1 MEDFEIQYLS
11 VIDARSALWRHRK
24 REWLDIIGQE
34 GKSREKTLYGSL
46 AMRYPGLYA
55 RTKEER
61 ERLGIS
67 FDEYIEQYGPEEVR
81 DTKEYSKMSDGVS
94 TFDPVLAE
102 IIYDW
107 FIPGKCARVFDCFA
121 GGITKG
127 AVAVAK
133 GHSFTGIDIRPGQV
147 EVNEAKS
154 TEFAAAGQHLR
165 YICDD
170 ARNLP
175 KYIGVATQDL
185 FISCPPYYN
194 LEVYSDL
201 DGDASNQP
209 TYQDFIEILR
219 DAFEK
224 AVKCLKRNRFAIVI
238 VGDIRDIKG
247 EYYNFPGDVISIFH
261 DCGCAFLDD
270 IVLFR
275 PDATANLRAKR
286 YMKSRK
292 VVRVH
297 ERVLVFY
304 KGNPPTVKK
313 YFNPLKSHEL

>member
-24 REWLDIIGQE
+24 REWLYIIGPE
-34 GKSREKTLYGSL
+34 SKSREKTLYGSL
-46 AMRYPGLYA
+46 AMRFPGLYA

-67 FDEYIEQYGPEEVR
+67 FDEYIEQYGPEDARES
-81 DTKEYSKMSDGVS
+81 KEYSKMSNGVS

-102 IIYDW
+102 IIYEW
-107 FIPGKCARVFDCFA
+107 FIPRECARVFDCFA

-133 GHSFTGIDIRPGQV
+133 GHSFTGIDIRPSQV
-147 EVNEAKS
+147 EVNKEKS
-154 TEFAAAGQHLR
+154 EEFSGDNQHLR
-165 YICDD
+165 HFCDD
-170 ARNLP
+170 ARNLL

-201 DGDASNQP
+201 AGDASNQP
-209 TYQDFIEILR
+209 TYQDFIGILR

-224 AVKCLKRNRFAIVI
+224 AVKCLKMNRFAIVI
-238 VGDIRDIKG
+238 VGDIRDDKG
-247 EYYNFPGDVISIFH
+247 EYYNFPGDVISIFQN
-261 DCGCAFLDD
+261 CGCAFLDD

-313 YFNPLKSHEL
+313 YFNPLKPHEL

>member
-11 VIDARSALWRHRK
+11 VLDARSALWRHRK
-24 REWLDIIGQE
+24 REWLDIIGPE
-34 GKSREKTLYGSL
+34 GKSREKALYGSL
-46 AMRYPGLYA
+46 AMRYPGLYS

-67 FDEYIEQYGPEEVR
+67 FDEYIEQYGPEDTR

-102 IIYDW
+102 IIYEW
-107 FIPGKCARVFDCFA
+107 FVPCQCAKVFDCFA
-121 GGITKG
+121 GGVTKG

-133 GHSFTGIDIRPGQV
+133 GHSFIGIDIRSSQV
-147 EVNEAKS
+147 EVNNERANAFS
-154 TEFAAAGQHLR
+154 VAGHHLR
-165 YICDD
+165 YVCDD
-170 ARNLP
+170 GRNLL
-175 KYIGVATQDL
+175 KYIGVASQDL

-201 DGDASNQP
+201 AGDASNQP
-209 TYQDFIEILR
+209 TYQDFIGILR

-224 AVKCLKRNRFAIVI
+224 AVKCLKRNRFAVVI
-238 VGDIRDIKG
+238 VGDIRNDKG
-247 EYYNFPGDVISIFH
+247 EYYNFPGDVISIFQ

-275 PDATANLRAKR
+275 PDATANLRAKK

-304 KGNPPTVKK
+304 KGNPPAVKK
-313 YFNPLKSHEL
+313 YFNPLKDYEL

>member
-11 VIDARSALWRHRK
+11 VLDARSALWRHRK
-24 REWLDIIGQE
+24 REWFDMIGPE
-34 GKSREKTLYGSL
+34 SESREKTLYDSS
-46 AMRYPGLYA
+46 AMRFPGLYA
-55 RTKEER
+55 RTKEIR

-67 FDEYIEQYGPEEVR
+67 FDEYIEQYGPEDIREA
-81 DTKEYSKMSDGVS
+81 KEYSKMSDGAS

-102 IIYDW
+102 IIYEW
-107 FIPGKCARVFDCFA
+107 FIPGQCAKVFDCFA

-127 AVAVAK
+127 AVAIAK
-133 GHSFTGIDIRPGQV
+133 GHSFTGIDIRPSQV
-147 EVNEAKS
+147 EANMEKIHTFS
-154 TEFAAAGQHLR
+154 EINQRLR
-165 YICDD
+165 YYCDD
-170 ARNLP
+170 ARNLQ

-201 DGDASNQP
+201 AGDASNQP

-219 DAFEK
+219 DAFCK
-224 AVKCLKRNRFAIVI
+224 AVKCLKWNRFAVVI
-238 VGDIRDIKG
+238 VGDIRNRKG
-247 EYYNFPGDVISIFH
+247 EYYNFPGDVIRIFQN
-261 DCGCAFLDD
+261 CGCAFLDD

-275 PDATANLRAKR
+275 SDATANLRAKK

-304 KGNPPTVKK
+304 KGNARTIKK
-313 YFNPLKSHEL
+313 YFNPLNPHEL

>member
-11 VIDARSALWRHRK
+11 VLDARSAIWRHRK
-24 REWLDIIGQE
+24 REWLDIIGPE
-34 GKSREKTLYGSL
+34 SESREKTLYGSA
-46 AMRYPGLYA
+46 AMRFPGLYA
-55 RTKEER
+55 RTKEVR

-67 FDEYIEQYGPEEVR
+67 FDEYIEQYGSEDTR
-81 DTKEYSKMSDGVS
+81 DTKEYSKMSEGVS

-107 FIPGKCARVFDCFA
+107 FTPCQGAKIFDCFA
-121 GGITKG
+121 GGVTKG
-127 AVAVAK
+127 AVAMAK
-133 GHSFTGIDIRPGQV
+133 GHSFTGIDIRPNQV
-147 EVNEAKS
+147 EINKDRYRTFSNVN
-154 TEFAAAGQHLR
+154 LR
-165 YICDD
+165 PRYYCDD
-170 ARNLP
+170 ARNLL
-175 KYIGVATQDL
+175 KYIGVASQDL

-209 TYQDFIEILR
+209 TYQDFIEILQ

-224 AVKCLKRNRFAIVI
+224 AVKCLKRNRFAVVV
-238 VGDIRDIKG
+238 VGDIRDEKG
-247 EYYNFPGDVISIFH
+247 KYYNFPGDVISIFQN
-261 DCGCAFLDD
+261 CGCAFLDD

-275 PDATANLRAKR
+275 SDATANLRAKR

-304 KGNPPTVKK
+304 KGNPTSVKK
-313 YFNPLKSHEL
+313 YFNPLKLHEL

>member
-1 MEDFEIQYLS
+1 MEDFKVQYLS
-11 VIDARSALWRHRK
+11 VLDARSALWRHRK
-24 REWLDIIGQE
+24 REWLDIIGPE
-34 GKSREKTLYGSL
+34 GKSREKALYGSP
-46 AMRYPGLYA
+46 AMRFPGLYA

-67 FDEYIEQYGPEEVR
+67 FDEYIEQYGPEDAR

-102 IIYDW
+102 IIYEW
-107 FIPGKCARVFDCFA
+107 FIPCEEAKIFDCFA

-133 GHSFTGIDIRPGQV
+133 GHSFTGIDIRPSQV
-147 EVNEAKS
+147 EVNNEKNNAFS
-154 TEFAAAGQHLR
+154 VANHYLR
-165 YICDD
+165 YFCDD
-170 ARNLP
+170 ARNLL

-201 DGDASNQP
+201 AGDASNQP
-209 TYQDFIEILR
+209 TYHDFIEILR
-219 DAFEK
+219 DAFGK
-224 AVKCLKRNRFAIVI
+224 AVKCLKWNRFAIVI
-238 VGDIRDIKG
+238 VGDIRNRKG
-247 EYYNFPGDVISIFH
+247 EYYNFPGDVIRIFQNY
-261 DCGCAFLDD
+261 GCAFLDD
-270 IVLFR
+270 IILFR

-286 YMKSRK
+286 YMRSRK

-304 KGNPPTVKK
+304 KGNASVIKK
-313 YFNPLKSHEL
+313 HFTPLKSNEL

>member
-1 MEDFEIQYLS
+1 MEDFEVQYLS
-11 VIDARSALWRHRK
+11 VLDARSALWRHRK
-24 REWLDIIGQE
+24 REWLDIIGPE
-34 GKSREKTLYGSL
+34 SESREKTLYGPA

-67 FDEYIEQYGPEEVR
+67 FEEYVELYGPEDTR
-81 DTKEYSKMSDGVS
+81 DSKGYSKMSDGVS

-102 IIYDW
+102 IIYEW
-107 FIPGKCARVFDCFA
+107 FTPCQGSRIFDCFA

-127 AVAVAK
+127 AVAMAK
-133 GHSFTGIDIRPGQV
+133 GHNFTGIDIRPLQV
-147 EVNEAKS
+147 EINRNKYSSFSDVN
-154 TEFAAAGQHLR
+154 LR
-165 YICDD
+165 PRYYCDD
-170 ARNLP
+170 ARNLM
-175 KYIGVATQDL
+175 KYIGVASQDL

-209 TYQDFIEILR
+209 TYQEFIEILR
-219 DAFEK
+219 NAFEK
-224 AVKCLKRNRFAIVI
+224 AVKCLKRNRFAVVI
-238 VGDIRDIKG
+238 VGDIRDDKG
-247 EYYNFPGDVISIFH
+247 KYYNFPGDIISIFQK
-261 DCGCAFLDD
+261 CGCAFLDD

-304 KGNPPTVKK
+304 KGNPSAVKK
-313 YFNPLKSHEL
+313 YFNPVQTHEL

>member
-24 REWLDIIGQE
+24 REWLDIIGPE
-34 GKSREKTLYGSL
+34 GKSREKALYGSL
-46 AMRYPGLYA
+46 AMRFPGLYA
-55 RTKEER
+55 RTKEDR

-67 FDEYIEQYGPEEVR
+67 FDEYIEQYGPEDAREA
-81 DTKEYSKMSDGVS
+81 KEYPKMSDGVS

-102 IIYDW
+102 IIYEW

-133 GHSFTGIDIRPGQV
+133 GHSFTGIDIRPSQV
-147 EVNEAKS
+147 EINEEKS
-154 TEFAAAGQHLR
+154 KAFAGAGQYLR
-165 YICDD
+165 YFCDD

-209 TYQDFIEILR
+209 TYRDFIEILR
-219 DAFEK
+219 DAFGK
-224 AVKCLKRNRFAIVI
+224 AVKCLKINRFAIVI
-238 VGDIRDIKG
+238 VGDIRDDKG
-247 EYYNFPGDVISIFH
+247 EYYNFPGDVISIFQ

-313 YFNPLKSHEL
+313 YFNPLKPHEL